1 MGAQRIPRGSVNIQ
15 LSVFILDP
23 LAARPP
29 LRRHRALAVMIA
41 ARAVNAFARRDARV
55 NVIASRALERA
66 VSFRAAV
73 RATERASFAS
83 TRCASRRSSARAA
96 SATAFLWWSREKEIR
111 KRWKQLCEFAAD
123 EIPAASPLGGSKGL
137 IRWVGE
143 YPLTVASVATA
154 VAGGVSAA
162 ISAAVLPVVVGVAV
176 LALPGLLLMFVGTAA
191 VASLVG
197 ALVLLLSLPALGF
210 LGVFGGSIAAAASA
224 KLLPLASSVP
234 DYYSVPKPSNSAS
247 LATETPSGSS
257 RRARAADDPWS
268 PTDANASRRRRGGGL
283 RRDRQGELGR
293 AIPAPWT
300 VNASKS
306 RHHFNR

>member
-1 MGAQRIPRGSVNIQ
+1 
-15 LSVFILDP
+15 
-23 LAARPP
+23 
-29 LRRHRALAVMIA
+29 MIA
-41 ARAVNAFARRDARV
+41 ARAVNASLVATPASTSSRRARH
-55 NVIASRALERA
+55 ERA

-83 TRCASRRSSARAA
+83 TRCASRRSSRRAA
-96 SATAFLWWSREKEIR
+96 ASPTAFLWWSREKEIR

-143 YPLTVASVATA
+143 YPLTAASVATA

-224 KLLPLASSVP
+224 KLLPLAIIGFGLLFGAKTIEFGV
-234 DYYSVPKPSNSAS
+234 
-247 LATETPSGSS
+247 S
-257 RRARAADDPWS
+257 RDRDAERKLKAGAAAADDPWS
-268 PTDANASRRRRGGGL
+268 PTY
-283 RRDRQGELGR
+283 
-293 AIPAPWT
+293 
-300 VNASKS
+300 VNARAAAEEEEDFEETVKANWDA
-306 RHHFNR
+306 RFRALDGKRKQK

>member
-1 MGAQRIPRGSVNIQ
+1 MVAQRIARGFVTSR
-15 LSVFILDP
+15 FIIPPSLR
-23 LAARPP
+23 ASKARPP
-29 LRRHRALAVMIA
+29 RRRHRAFAVMIT
-41 ARAVNAFARRDARV
+41 ARAVNASLVATPASTSSRRVRH
-55 NVIASRALERA
+55 ERA

-83 TRCASRRSSARAA
+83 TRCSSHRSSRRAA
-96 SATAFLWWSREKEIR
+96 TSPTAFLWWSREKEIR

-123 EIPAASPLGGSKGL
+123 EIPASSPLGGSKGL

-143 YPLTVASVATA
+143 YPLTAASVATA

-224 KLLPLASSVP
+224 KLLPLAIIG
-234 DYYSVPKPSNSAS
+234 
-247 LATETPSGSS
+247 SGLLFGAKAIEFGVS
-257 RRARAADDPWS
+257 RDRDAERKLKAGADSDDDAWS
-268 PTDANASRRRRGGGL
+268 PTNVHTPRAATEEEEEDFEQTVKANWDARL
-283 RRDRQGELGR
+283 RALDGKRKQ
-293 AIPAPWT
+293 
-300 VNASKS
+300 K
-306 RHHFNR
+306 

>member
-1 MGAQRIPRGSVNIQ
+1 
-15 LSVFILDP
+15 
-23 LAARPP
+23 
-29 LRRHRALAVMIA
+29 MIA
-41 ARAVNAFARRDARV
+41 ARAVNASLVATPASTSSRRARH
-55 NVIASRALERA
+55 ERA

-83 TRCASRRSSARAA
+83 TRCASRRSSRRAA
-96 SATAFLWWSREKEIR
+96 ASPTAFLWWSREKEIR

-123 EIPAASPLGGSKGL
+123 EIPAASPLGGSKRL

-143 YPLTVASVATA
+143 YPLTAASVATA

-224 KLLPLASSVP
+224 KLLPLAIIG
-234 DYYSVPKPSNSAS
+234 
-247 LATETPSGSS
+247 SGLLFGAKTIEFGVS
-257 RRARAADDPWS
+257 RDRDAERKLKAGAAAADDPWS
-268 PTDANASRRRRGGGL
+268 PTD
-283 RRDRQGELGR
+283 
-293 AIPAPWT
+293 
-300 VNASKS
+300 VNARAADEEEEDFEETVKANWDA
-306 RHHFNR
+306 RFRALDGKRKQK

>member
-1 MGAQRIPRGSVNIQ
+1 
-15 LSVFILDP
+15 
-23 LAARPP
+23 
-29 LRRHRALAVMIA
+29 MIA
-41 ARAVNAFARRDARV
+41 ARAVNASLVATPASTSSRRARH
-55 NVIASRALERA
+55 ERT

-83 TRCASRRSSARAA
+83 TRCASRRSSRRA
-96 SATAFLWWSREKEIR
+96 SASPTAFLWWSREKEIR

-143 YPLTVASVATA
+143 YPLTAASVATA

-224 KLLPLASSVP
+224 KLLPLAIIG
-234 DYYSVPKPSNSAS
+234 
-247 LATETPSGSS
+247 SGLLFGAKTIEFGVS
-257 RRARAADDPWS
+257 RDRDAERKLKAGADAADDPWS
-268 PTDANASRRRRGGGL
+268 PTD
-283 RRDRQGELGR
+283 
-293 AIPAPWT
+293 
-300 VNASKS
+300 VNARAAAEEEEDFEETVKANWDA
-306 RHHFNR
+306 RFRALDGKRKQK

>member
-1 MGAQRIPRGSVNIQ
+1 MDARGRSRQ
-15 LSVFILDP
+15 
-23 LAARPP
+23 A

-41 ARAVNAFARRDARV
+41 ARAVSASLVATPASTSSRRARH
-55 NVIASRALERA
+55 ERT

-83 TRCASRRSSARAA
+83 TRCASRRSSRRA
-96 SATAFLWWSREKEIR
+96 SASPTAFLWSREKEIR

-143 YPLTVASVATA
+143 YPLTAASVATA

-224 KLLPLASSVP
+224 KLLPLAIIG
-234 DYYSVPKPSNSAS
+234 
-247 LATETPSGSS
+247 SGLLFGAKTIEFGVS
-257 RRARAADDPWS
+257 RDRDAERKLKAGADAADDPWS
-268 PTDANASRRRRGGGL
+268 PTD
-283 RRDRQGELGR
+283 
-293 AIPAPWT
+293 
-300 VNASKS
+300 VNARAAAEEEEDFEETVKANWDA
-306 RHHFNR
+306 RFRALDGKRKQK